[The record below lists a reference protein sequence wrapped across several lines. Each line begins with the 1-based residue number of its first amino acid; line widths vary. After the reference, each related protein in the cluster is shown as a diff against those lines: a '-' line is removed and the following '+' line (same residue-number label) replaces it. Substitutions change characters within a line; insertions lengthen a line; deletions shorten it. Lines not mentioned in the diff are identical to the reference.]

1 GLAFGGAGRDGVGDG
16 TDGLAFGSDGSVAPA
31 PGEATGL
38 PWIRELH
45 PLINAALISR
55 PASSRPLT
63 LAVFALSQNISETSL
78 RTK

>member
-1 GLAFGGAGRDGVGDG
+1 MAPAGGLAFGGAGRDGVGDG
-16 TDGLAFGSDGSVAPA
+16 TDG